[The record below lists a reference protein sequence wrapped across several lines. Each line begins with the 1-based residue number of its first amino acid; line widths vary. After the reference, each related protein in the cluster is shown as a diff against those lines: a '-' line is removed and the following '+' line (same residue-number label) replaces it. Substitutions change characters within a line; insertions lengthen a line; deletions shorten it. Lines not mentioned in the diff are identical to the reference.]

1 MALYPVIMCG
11 GAGARLWPAS
21 RPSRPKQ
28 FLALVGERSLFQE
41 TVARCAPL
49 ASGAGRLVVVAGV
62 AHAGWIDRQLADL
75 GVEATVLLE
84 PEPRDSAPAMAAAA
98 AWIAAR
104 DPQGVAAFVASDH
117 FIPDHDA
124 FRRAV
129 REAAEAATAAAR
141 IVTLGVRPRDPSSAY
156 GYIEPAGRGL
166 SAVDAFVEKPD
177 AATAEAYIGAGYLW
191 NSGNFIVSAAT
202 LVDQLN
208 RHAPQVLAAAQA
220 ALPDGEATALTDA
233 FRAAPKI
240 SIDYAVMEKTD
251 AASVLE
257 VDFEWSDLGAWDAI
271 AATGAGSAGTQL
283 VLDGE
288 NCLIRAPE
296 GMVVAAVGVRDLA
309 IIVEKDAVL
318 VCDLNRAQDVK
329 GVVEALK
336 AVAPGRLDFDVEDA
350 VPAGPA
356 GTLQ

>member
-11 GAGARLWPAS
+11 GAGTRLWPAS

-28 FLALVGERSLFQE
+28 FLALAGERSLFQE

-49 ASGAGRLVVVAGV
+49 ASGAGRLIVVAG
-62 AHAGWIDRQLADL
+62 ASHAGWIDRQLADL

-98 AWIAAR
+98 AWIARR
-104 DPQGVAAFVASDH
+104 DPEGVAAFVASDH

-129 REAAEAATAAAR
+129 REAAGPAGEGR
-141 IVTLGVRPRDPSSAY
+141 IVTLGVRPRSPSSAY
-156 GYIEPAGRGL
+156 GYIKPAGRGL
-166 SAVDAFVEKPD
+166 SPVEAFVEKPD
-177 AATAEAYIGAGYLW
+177 EATAEAYIGAGYLW
-191 NSGNFIVSAAT
+191 NSGNFIVSART
-202 LVDQLN
+202 LVAQLT
-208 RHAPQVLAAAQA
+208 RHAPEVLKAATA
-220 ALPDGEATALTDA
+220 ALPEGEATVLTEV
-233 FRAAPKI
+233 FRTAPKI

-251 AASVLE
+251 IASVLE
-257 VDFEWSDLGAWDAI
+257 VDFDWSDLGAWDAI
-271 AATGAGSAGTQL
+271 AATGAGSAGAQIM
-283 VLDGE
+283 VDGE

-296 GMVVAAVGVRDLA
+296 GMVVAAVGVSNLA

-318 VCDLNRAQDVK
+318 VCDLSRAQDVK

-336 AVAPGRLDFDVEDA
+336 AVAPGRLDFDIEDIR
-350 VPAGPA
+350 PER
-356 GTLQ
+356 LQ

>member
-28 FLALVGERSLFQE
+28 FLALVGDRSLFQE

-49 ASGAGRLVVVAGV
+49 ASGAGRLIVVAGA
-62 AHAGWIDRQLADL
+62 AHAGWIDRQLSDL

-104 DPQGVAAFVASDH
+104 DPDGVAAFVASDH

-129 REAAEAATAAAR
+129 REAAGAAGAQGR
-141 IVTLGVRPRDPSSAY
+141 IVTLGVRPRAASSAY
-156 GYIEPAGRGL
+156 GYIKPSGRGL
-166 SAVDAFVEKPD
+166 SAVQAFVEKPD
-177 AATAEAYIGAGYLW
+177 EATAEAYIGAGYLW
-191 NSGNFIVSAAT
+191 NSGNFIVPAAT
-202 LVDQLN
+202 LVGQLE
-208 RHAPQVLAAAQA
+208 RHAPAVLAAARA
-220 ALPDGEATALTDA
+220 ALPEGEATVLDEG
-233 FRAAPKI
+233 FRTAPKV

-251 AASVLE
+251 VASVLE
-257 VDFEWSDLGAWDAI
+257 VDFDWSDLGAWDAI
-271 AATGAGSAGTQL
+271 AATGAGSAGTQVL
-283 VLDGE
+283 VDGE

-296 GMVVAAVGVRDLA
+296 GVVVAAVGVRDLA

-329 GVVEALK
+329 GVVETLK
-336 AVAPGRLDFDVEDA
+336 AVAPGRLDFDLDEA
-350 VPAGPA
+350 AGE
-356 GTLQ
+356 TLQ

>member
-1 MALYPVIMCG
+1 MVLYPVIMCG
-11 GAGARLWPAS
+11 GAGTRLWPAS

-28 FLALVGERSLFQE
+28 FLALAGERSLFQE

-49 ASGAGRLVVVAGV
+49 ASGAGRLIVVAG
-62 AHAGWIDRQLADL
+62 AQHAGWIERQLDDL

-104 DPQGVAAFVASDH
+104 DPEGVAAFVASDH

-129 REAAEAATAAAR
+129 REAAGAAGTGR
-141 IVTLGVRPRDPSSAY
+141 IVTLGVRPRTPSSAY
-156 GYIEPAGRGL
+156 GYIKPAGRGL
-166 SAVDAFVEKPD
+166 SAVEAFVEKPD
-177 AATAEAYIGAGYLW
+177 EATAEAYIGAGYLW
-191 NSGNFIVSAAT
+191 NSGNFIVAART
-202 LVDQLN
+202 LVAQLEQ
-208 RHAPQVLAAAQA
+208 HHPEVLKAAAA
-220 ALPDGEATALTDA
+220 ALPDGEATTLKDV
-233 FRAAPKI
+233 FRTAPKI

-257 VDFEWSDLGAWDAI
+257 VDFDWSDLGAWDAI
-271 AATGAGSAGTQL
+271 AATGAGSAGAQ
-283 VLDGE
+283 VVGDSE

-296 GMVVAAVGVRDLA
+296 GVVVAAVGVSNLA

-318 VCDLNRAQDVK
+318 VCDLSRAQDVK
-329 GVVEALK
+329 AVVETLK
-336 AVAPGRLDFDVEDA
+336 AVAPGRLDFDVEAETDRA
-350 VPAGPA
+350 DR
-356 GTLQ
+356 LQ